1 MGHGGRSGW
10 LDALNR
16 RARPRPHADR
26 ARRAG
31 HSGGGAGI
39 WSPPARS
46 QTARRAPTSAAGCED
61 AILDGSAKDA
71 SANIVPPPGQRLFS
85 SSELVARHQGAQ
97 AQAASLISTASSRRA
112 DRLHFDPVEFAEH
125 LRIALIDD
133 ARRLGIDV

>member
-1 MGHGGRSGW
+1 MPAEGLRRS
-10 LDALNR
+10 A
-16 RARPRPHADR
+16 A
-26 ARRAG
+26 
-31 HSGGGAGI
+31 SGELPEA
-39 WSPPARS
+39 S
-46 QTARRAPTSAAGCED
+46 QTARRTSTSAVGRED

-85 SSELVARHQGAQ
+85 SSELVARRQGAP
-97 AQAASLISTASSRRA
+97 AQAESPISTASSRRA